1 MWPVG
6 HNRSHLPH
14 LHPLQHTIR
23 HKCVATEMQ
32 EVANEMQEVTTG
44 MLEVANEM
52 QEVATEMQEATTE
65 MQEVATARIIWKN
78 FL

>member
-1 MWPVG
+1 MLRAFHRPHQPVSWLTKMGFMWPVG

-14 LHPLQHTIR
+14 LHPLQHTVR

-32 EVANEMQEVTTG
+32 EVATEMQEV
-44 MLEVANEM
+44 
-52 QEVATEMQEATTE
+52 TTE
-65 MQEVATARIIWKN
+65 MQEVATARIIWKI